1 MINPRLVT
9 SFLILLGA
17 TACTFT
23 GEGKGQLSASSTQA
37 QSAVHFN
44 WKSTGSSFSGTM
56 IATLSDTVFA
66 GQFFEITEQTRIEVL
81 APLWEPWR
89 PGWRDW
95 PYWGYPSPMLAPVT
109 QFVTRYSGKVVANL
123 EAPGNLRMRCRF
135 HLMEPRRGMSGGGE
149 GECQISD
156 GRSVH
161 AVFESQ

>member
-1 MINPRLVT
+1 MFRPRLFT
-9 SFLILLGA
+9 FAFMFLVVS
-17 TACTFT
+17 ACTFT
-23 GEGKGQLSASSTQA
+23 GEGTGQLAASPTQNE
-37 QSAVHFN
+37 SAVHFN
-44 WKSTGSSFSGTM
+44 WKGTGTSLSGTM
-56 IATLSDTVFA
+56 TATLSDTVFA
-66 GQFFEITEQTRIEVL
+66 GQFFEITKQTRTEVL

-95 PYWGYPSPMLAPVT
+95 HFWGYPSPMMGPVT

-135 HLMEPRRGMSGGGE
+135 HLMEPSRGMSGGGE

-156 GRSVH
+156 GRTVH